1 MWDWELLKKGSG
13 QFHYQIIGQYGNEDF
28 QYTHVISYGSE
39 EDEFYLHNHSMY
51 ELVYCIRGDAV
62 YQVDGVRYVVEPN
75 SLLVINPTAPHRMF
89 ICSSSPL
96 ERHILYI
103 YYAGNTSP
111 LSSLIGKLPH
121 NSDGKR
127 FSSMYFSPQ
136 EVEKIDV
143 FYQRLSMVCRSKDNV
158 IRDLVPFFA
167 QSLTAQLLAIMY
179 EQKPSQFSV
188 GTSRTVSK
196 DYCNRIF
203 RNATGMTVMQYIIY
217 SRVLYAKQLLAEG
230 VPAVEAST
238 RVGFADYSNFYR
250 SYRKVT
256 GRTPSEDYRIG

>member
-136 EVEKIDV
+136 EVEKNRC
-143 FYQRLSMVCRSKDNV
+143 FLSETKHGMPLKRQCYPRSCTIFCSIANSSVACNNV
-158 IRDLVPFFA
+158 R
-167 QSLTAQLLAIMY
+167 
-179 EQKPSQFSV
+179 
-188 GTSRTVSK
+188 
-196 DYCNRIF
+196 
-203 RNATGMTVMQYIIY
+203 
-217 SRVLYAKQLLAEG
+217 AE
-230 VPAVEAST
+230 A
-238 RVGFADYSNFYR
+238 
-250 SYRKVT
+250 
-256 GRTPSEDYRIG
+256 

>member
-96 ERHILYI
+96 ERLFSISIMLETHLHCR
-103 YYAGNTSP
+103 ALLENC
-111 LSSLIGKLPH
+111 LIIQMAKGLAVCTFRHKKL
-121 NSDGKR
+121 K
-127 FSSMYFSPQ
+127 
-136 EVEKIDV
+136 K
-143 FYQRLSMVCRSKDNV
+143 
-158 IRDLVPFFA
+158 
-167 QSLTAQLLAIMY
+167 
-179 EQKPSQFSV
+179 
-188 GTSRTVSK
+188 
-196 DYCNRIF
+196 
-203 RNATGMTVMQYIIY
+203 
-217 SRVLYAKQLLAEG
+217 
-230 VPAVEAST
+230 
-238 RVGFADYSNFYR
+238 
-250 SYRKVT
+250 
-256 GRTPSEDYRIG
+256 